1 MNKFKKI
8 DEKREKVDKMTKFQH
23 RVEIL
28 KKKKL
33 NIHPRTEQEK
43 LWN

>member
-1 MNKFKKI
+1 MNKCKKI
-8 DEKREKVDKMTKFQH
+8 DENREKVDKMTKFQH

-43 LWN
+43 L

>member
-1 MNKFKKI
+1 MNKCKKI

-43 LWN
+43 L

>member
-8 DEKREKVDKMTKFQH
+8 DKKREKVDKMTKFQH

-43 LWN
+43 L

>member
-8 DEKREKVDKMTKFQH
+8 DEKREKVEKKTKFQH

-28 KKKKL
+28 KKKKKVKY
-33 NIHPRTEQEK
+33 TS
-43 LWN
+43 